1 MAMLEVMAARLIPIV
16 TSIGGQTEFVPQQY
30 QYSTLEQAA
39 EIISSAF
46 RLPYAERIQISN
58 SVNKFSNSKYIEGF
72 QQIVSKLLSLSH
84 NKKIE

>member
-1 MAMLEVMAARLIPIV
+1 MAMLEAMAARLIPIV

-30 QYSTLEQAA
+30 QYSRLEQAA

-58 SVNKFSNSKYIEGF
+58 SVNKFSNSK
-72 QQIVSKLLSLSH
+72 
-84 NKKIE
+84 

>member
-1 MAMLEVMAARLIPIV
+1 MAMLEAMAARLIPIV
-16 TSIGGQTEFVPQQY
+16 PSIGCQTEFVPQQY

-46 RLPYAERIQISN
+46 RLPYVERIQISN

>member
-1 MAMLEVMAARLIPIV
+1 MLEAMAARLIPIV
-16 TSIGGQTEFVPQQY
+16 PSIGGQTEFVPQQY

-46 RLPYAERIQISN
+46 RLPYTERIQISN

-84 NKKIE
+84 NKKN